1 MRIVLDKIWYNR
13 NVSMTQAA
21 DCVPGDE
28 ELHPEA
34 EEGPRQVPER
44 RAGPGSSAREFAV
57 S

>member
-1 MRIVLDKIWYNR
+1 MIQ
-13 NVSMTQAA
+13 TT

-34 EEGPRQVPER
+34 EEGARQVPER